1 MPGEIDIEAS
11 MDIMSIASKYIVLS
25 VVMIAIGSVSLVYSL
40 LTYIV
45 YGTDFLLIVII
56 GAVFI
61 GFAFLLI
68 GAFLTFWGLYWM
80 RSEGK
85 RLRKRLGGH
94 KEVH

>member
-1 MPGEIDIEAS
+1 
-11 MDIMSIASKYIVLS
+11 MSIASKYIVLS

>member
-1 MPGEIDIEAS
+1 

>member
-1 MPGEIDIEAS
+1 
-11 MDIMSIASKYIVLS
+11 
-25 VVMIAIGSVSLVYSL
+25 MIAIGSVSLVYSL